1 MAGDRD
7 YRVRN
12 SIASSLYE
20 IGKILGPELTETEL
34 IPVFDRLSKEEG
46 EMQNTLLRIL
56 PNFLKDLGKST
67 RRYYLEKLK
76 RLLNPKEKWRTRMEF
91 SSIIGEYDTVFDDEI
106 TYKQILPIS
115 LYFCVDDV
123 SIIFQ
128 QLFLFFLK
136 KVAEV
141 RFTAAENCSRI
152 IAQLLSNESK
162 YKLKCLK
169 ILDAFGYSVNYHYR
183 QL

>member
-1 MAGDRD
+1 MAADRD

-20 IGKILGPELTETEL
+20 IGKIIGPELTENEL
-34 IPVFDRLSKEEG
+34 IPVFDKLSKEEG

-56 PNFLKDLGKST
+56 PYFLKDLSKAT
-67 RRYYLEKLK
+67 RRTYLEKLK

-91 SSIIGEYDTVFDDEI
+91 STIIGEYDSVFDEEI

-123 SIIFQ
+123 
-128 QLFLFFLK
+128 
-136 KVAEV
+136 
-141 RFTAAENCSRI
+141 RI
-152 IAQLLSNESK
+152 LYINE
-162 YKLKCLK
+162 
-169 ILDAFGYSVNYHYR
+169 F
-183 QL
+183 